1 MSLTDPKPEL
11 VAAIV
16 RDAGG
21 EIVGWFRLQRTAYL
35 LEAAGLGSGF
45 RFFCRGGGPHS
56 SRLYDSAMV
65 GTYLG
70 KLKET
75 ECKADWGGI
84 YSVFEVNDLPDESV
98 PVARRELA
106 SQAAK
111 ASSLVLG
118 LAATA
123 VYLSREGCANPW
135 AETERRM
142 PGRAEEGRL
151 EKAKELL
158 RQLKRIEVPNPL
170 PDIV

>member
-1 MSLTDPKPEL
+1 MDAVFDEKVGMLEFSVGALQDFALALAYFDAGSSKTRQARTKYHSQAGESMSLTDPKPEL

-21 EIVGWFRLQRTAYL
+21 EIVGWFRLHRTAYL

-75 ECKADWGGI
+75 ECKTDWGGHI
-84 YSVFEVNDLPDESV
+84 L
-98 PVARRELA
+98 
-106 SQAAK
+106 
-111 ASSLVLG
+111 
-118 LAATA
+118 
-123 VYLSREGCANPW
+123 C
-135 AETERRM
+135 
-142 PGRAEEGRL
+142 
-151 EKAKELL
+151 L
-158 RQLKRIEVPNPL
+158 RGQ
-170 PDIV
+170 